1 MVRFP
6 GQFSTVCG
14 SFGGDAGGADA
25 KTAALID
32 FCHLFFNATEFFYVD

>member
-14 SFGGDAGGADA
+14 SFGGDAGGA
-25 KTAALID
+25 ALIN